1 MLEKSSH
8 GCMDCSFI
16 MPGYDRSSIPERL
29 NEAKERLKQ
38 PVLQGLLTIVCEEYA
53 RKNVEE
59 KLKNERM
66 RMGKKDILK
75 DKLTVDTGGGKGY
88 NEAGACLKN
97 HVLQGTK

>member
-1 MLEKSSH
+1 M
-8 GCMDCSFI
+8 
-16 MPGYDRSSIPERL
+16 
-29 NEAKERLKQ
+29 
-38 PVLQGLLTIVCEEYA
+38 
-53 RKNVEE
+53 EE

>member
-1 MLEKSSH
+1 MQRKKNV
-8 GCMDCSFI
+8 
-16 MPGYDRSSIPERL
+16 R
-29 NEAKERLKQ
+29 KER
-38 PVLQGLLTIVCEEYA
+38 PIRYVVEHVYSCTESMEGLLTVVSEEDV